1 MRPTARGRVAARS
14 VPLAVLAV
22 LTALAGWLLAPE
34 AAATAGTDGKSQA
47 WSVQPT
53 DKGSGGARRLV
64 FQLDAPPGA
73 VIRDSVRVSNL
84 SSEPISFQVY
94 GADAY
99 NTPRDG
105 GLAYRQAGEAQRAI
119 GAWVKLRTNALVIP
133 ARRAADIPF
142 TVTVP
147 RDATPGTHTGGVIAL
162 DNALRGA
169 GTTDSG
175 VDVSIQRA
183 IAVRLELTVSGPLTP
198 GLSVS
203 GVRLDQTSGGAPFEA
218 GRATVHYTVTNT
230 GNTPVQGKAAI
241 AVTGLFGRTVAT
253 RTRSLPL
260 ILPGQHTELTL
271 DTGRSPPV
279 DLLTAKVTVSATGTP
294 DTTARVNRLA
304 LSWPTLGAVAVAAA
318 LVVAGLSQLRRRR
331 RTLALEHV

>member
-1 MRPTARGRVAARS
+1 MRPTARGRVAART
-14 VPLAVLAV
+14 VPIAVLAL
-22 LTALAGWLLAPE
+22 LTALVGWLPS
-34 AAATAGTDGKSQA
+34 AAADGKDGKSQA

-53 DKGSGGARRLV
+53 DKGSGAARRLA

-73 VIRDSVRVSNL
+73 VIRDSVRISNL
-84 SSEPISFQVY
+84 STEPISFQVY

-105 GLAYRQAGEAQRAI
+105 GLAYRQAGEAQHDV
-119 GAWVKLRTNALVIP
+119 GAWVQLRTNAMVIP
-133 ARRAADIPF
+133 ERRAADIPF

-147 RDATPGTHTGGVIAL
+147 EDATPGTHTGGVIAL

-183 IAVRLELTVSGPLTP
+183 IAVRLELTVSGPRTP
-198 GLSVS
+198 GLSVT
-203 GVRLDQTSGGAPFEA
+203 GVRLDQAPGGAPFEA
-218 GRATVHYTVTNT
+218 GRATVQYTVTNT

-241 AVTGLFGRTVAT
+241 EVTGLFGRTVAT

-271 DTGRSPPV
+271 DAGRSPPV
-279 DLLTAKVTVSATGTP
+279 DLLTAKVTVTGTGTP
-294 DTTARVNRLA
+294 ATTARVHRLA
-304 LSWPTLGAVAVAAA
+304 LSWPTLASVAVAAA
-318 LVVAGLSQLRRRR
+318 LLAVGLSQLRRRR
-331 RTLALEHV
+331 RTLALEHA

>member
-22 LTALAGWLLAPE
+22 LTALAGWLLAPP
-34 AAATAGTDGKSQA
+34 AAATTGTDGKSQA

-53 DKGSGGARRLV
+53 DKGSGGARRLG

-105 GLAYRQAGEAQRAI
+105 GLAYRQAGEAQRSI

-203 GVRLDQTSGGAPFEA
+203 GVRLDQTSGDAPFEA

-304 LSWPTLGAVAVAAA
+304 LSWPTLGVVAVAAA

-331 RTLALEHV
+331 RTLALEHA